1 MDDSSQ
7 HLADSFSESDLA
19 ASVLVDSP
27 ESSW

>member
-27 ESSW
+27 ESS